1 MRKRIERN
9 IQWNKINFDS
19 VQSFLNEKVNILSS
33 TIFPT
38 MVTSFPEET
47 TITQSPTN

>member
-19 VQSFLNEKVNILSS
+19 VQSFLNEKVNRLSS
-33 TIFPT
+33 TITPT
-38 MVTSFPEET
+38 METSFPEET